1 MLPSLSETAQIALS
15 LSEAVAGSRTA
26 SPQQRVMIRPLAA
39 ATATKWG
46 AAFSVRR
53 QLSTAPTLKKRY
65 LSTAEDR
72 LLDHLSMVAAKSH
85 EAGNLEQSQQ
95 LYEHLINARRMRNGD
110 RHPLTVRHYLTS
122 WSFAASTF
130 TLAAAW
136 SVLTAP
142 YRFALQV
149 CAIGSLSV
157 VAKELGDYRAAE
169 ELAREAM
176 ATTTSMLGAM
186 HPDSLLQQLNLSAVL
201 TRCDKLDEA
210 EAMARSAVDGYR
222 SMFGEGHA
230 DLAHAESNL
239 GQVLLARAKQ

>member
-1 MLPSLSETAQIALS
+1 
-15 LSEAVAGSRTA
+15 
-26 SPQQRVMIRPLAA
+26 
-39 ATATKWG
+39 
-46 AAFSVRR
+46 
-53 QLSTAPTLKKRY
+53 
-65 LSTAEDR
+65 
-72 LLDHLSMVAAKSH
+72 MVAAKSH

-169 ELAREAM
+169 
-176 ATTTSMLGAM
+176 S
-186 HPDSLLQQLNLSAVL
+186 
-201 TRCDKLDEA
+201 
-210 EAMARSAVDGYR
+210 
-222 SMFGEGHA
+222 
-230 DLAHAESNL
+230 
-239 GQVLLARAKQ
+239 LLARR